1 LVWFSGTPSAD
12 SPGANNVTT
21 SQNLPSLLE
30 RLQQQS
36 SPSKPIVHALNNNHH
51 QMHTIKPGLNMSNN
65 NLNVQSINLTGVQGA
80 VANLPTLQSIQVCV
94 YLLCVLCKK
103 IVSSHLILPFFFQ
116 VSIPGLAVPLS
127 LSLAVSS
134 KNSGT
139 AGSTTVTTSGTMG
152 NVRLTTAGSL
162 GGTGQP
168 ISIPLS
174 VLQQVLTRSV
184 TTPISLIWSEIQ
196 SIIFVIFLLLD
207 SEC

>member
-1 LVWFSGTPSAD
+1 M
-12 SPGANNVTT
+12 TT

-80 VANLPTLQSIQVCV
+80 VTNLPTLQSIQVCV
-94 YLLCVLCKK
+94 YLFCVLCKK
-103 IVSSHLILPFFFQ
+103 IVSNHLILPFFFQ

-134 KNSGT
+134 NSGT

-184 TTPISLIWSEIQ
+184 TTPSLLSGPKF
-196 SIIFVIFLLLD
+196 SR
-207 SEC
+207 